1 MSENEMIIVDG
12 DSPPPLT
19 SLSIKTPEATF
30 TNGVTIK
37 SDIDVD
43 DNDNGDGNSKDV
55 DTTATITT
63 RTTPPTSSPPALL
76 PSSLDPSS
84 KIAQLIVKETRKLQ
98 SRSKEEVS
106 DTMNDDTPST
116 MSTDNNN
123 SSSDEVDEID
133 TDDLLDQADLLPP
146 LRNKR
151 ANMTTAQLVNST
163 SLGKSTGRG
172 KKRRRGRGVSKT
184 KTKTKKL
191 NSTKRGRV
199 KQPILPPR
207 PRIEDYVYEPETV
220 DSLSKQYPDTFWR
233 FHADTEY
240 PMLDVINEDHSL
252 TSLNYHISDQAAIV
266 GMTLSPDG
274 TILVT
279 FSSVG
284 FIKLWDVTDEFKM
297 IRRLRDSA
305 EANIEEFYCGQF
317 VDNQEL
323 LVAGGKLKD
332 RFRWSAQ
339 DDDNHIL
346 PCPVK
351 VFNIETG
358 HRVAE
363 LDGHM
368 EEILCIKALQ
378 FKEENYYITTS
389 QDGYI
394 IKWHMDKDWITLLD
408 STRMEDGI
416 TCMAFNVSFLPN
428 TGNKFFLAACDGHL
442 RLFDFEESLLLQT
455 FEDMYSSYCDCGKFV
470 KWLDAPSLK
479 QLQEEQRC
487 DASSSSSFSL
497 VKQDDTPQVQEQEE
511 RQHAWFISRGAEM
524 CDVGEGI
531 SSIPNTCTLHKL
543 TYPNTRGGKFQLDQ
557 VKKFT
562 HEDYHANSWLV
573 KITSNGRYLLAPTI
587 YGQIFV
593 FNMSTS
599 QLTAILKEHE
609 DMEVRDVIFH
619 PYRPL
624 LFSCGDDGS
633 VKIYTYKNVE

>member
-19 SLSIKTPEATF
+19 SLSIETPEAT
-30 TNGVTIK
+30 
-37 SDIDVD
+37 DI
-43 DNDNGDGNSKDV
+43 
-55 DTTATITT
+55 TTITT
-63 RTTPPTSSPPALL
+63 DIATEQENDKNNNDSSKNADNTKVTTPPPSSPPALL
-76 PSSLDPSS
+76 PSSLDPNS
-84 KIAQLIVKETRKLQ
+84 KVAQLI
-98 SRSKEEVS
+98 SKEASKLRKRNKTSKNEIVPYI
-106 DTMNDDTPST
+106 NDDTPST

-123 SSSDEVDEID
+123 SSSDEVDEVD

-151 ANMTTAQLVNST
+151 ISMTTAQVVIDTLSK
-163 SLGKSTGRG
+163 GGGRG
-172 KKRRRGRGVSKT
+172 RKRRRGRGVAKT

-191 NSTKRGRV
+191 NTTKRGRV
-199 KQPILPPR
+199 KQQPILPPR
-207 PRIEDYVYEPETV
+207 PRIEDYVYDPEV
-220 DSLSKQYPDTFWR
+220 VESLSQQYPDTFWR

-240 PMLDVINEDHSL
+240 PMLDVINGDHPL
-252 TSLNYHISDQAAIV
+252 ASLNYHISDQAAIV

-274 TILVT
+274 TLLAT

-284 FIKLWDVTDEFKM
+284 FIKLWDVTNEFKM
-297 IRRLRDSA
+297 IRRLRDSK
-305 EANIEEFYCGQF
+305 EINIEEFYCGQF
-317 VDNQEL
+317 VDSQEL

-339 DDDNHIL
+339 DEDNHIM

-351 VFNIETG
+351 IFNIETG
-358 HRVAE
+358 QRVAE
-363 LDGHM
+363 LYGHE
-368 EEILCIKALQ
+368 EEILCIKSLE
-378 FKEENYYITTS
+378 FKEKNYFITTS

-394 IKWHMDKDWITLLD
+394 IKWQMDKDWITMLD

-416 TCMAFNVSFLPN
+416 TCMAFTISFLPN

-442 RLFDFEESLLLQT
+442 RLYDFEESLLLQT

-470 KWLDAPSLK
+470 KWLDPSPVI
-479 QLQEEQRC
+479 QQQQQEDENTRP
-487 DASSSSSFSL
+487 SSSSSPIKEDS
-497 VKQDDTPQVQEQEE
+497 PQKEQEKE
-511 RQHAWFISRGAEM
+511 SQHAWFISRGAEI

-593 FNMSTS
+593 FNMATS

-633 VKIYTYKNVE
+633 VKIYTYKSEE